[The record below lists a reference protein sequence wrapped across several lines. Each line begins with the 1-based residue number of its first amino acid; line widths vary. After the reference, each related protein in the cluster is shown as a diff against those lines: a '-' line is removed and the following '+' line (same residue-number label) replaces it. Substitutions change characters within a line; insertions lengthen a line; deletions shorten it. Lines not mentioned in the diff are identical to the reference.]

1 MAELAS
7 LNFTR
12 GSVSSRRKGAWVKD
26 DEGSRQLVAMTRV
39 SDFFRALFTG
49 PKPEEE
55 NTSEQR
61 QITIEYP
68 LNPSPRYGYG
78 RPPHRR
84 IWSILNSRRADYE
97 RALQGASAYRS
108 LLKEIARESPD
119 PSQPSWS
126 NDYFYGVD
134 AIALYYFLSSQKP
147 RRYIEIGSGNSTL
160 FARRAVSDS
169 RSMTEVVSIDPSPRV
184 EVGDVCDIVV
194 RERLEEADLSIFESL
209 RPGDLV
215 FVDGSHVCFT
225 NTDVTVFFLEILPN
239 LPEGVLVQL
248 HDIYLPYDYP
258 PEWKGRFYSEQYL
271 LACYLLSGSD
281 SIEPLLANAFVWGD
295 NELHAIIEPL
305 ILELGYTG
313 WHRFGTSFWFRW
325 RGLDN
330 KSE

>member
-1 MAELAS
+1 MK
-7 LNFTR
+7 
-12 GSVSSRRKGAWVKD
+12 V
-26 DEGSRQLVAMTRV
+26 DEGSKQLVEMTRV

-49 PKPEEE
+49 PKRGEE
-55 NTSEQR
+55 NSSGQS
-61 QITIEYP
+61 QISIEYP

-84 IWSILNSRRADYE
+84 IWSILNRRRADYE
-97 RALQGASAYRS
+97 RVLQGASAYRS

-119 PSQPSWS
+119 PSQPSWENS
-126 NDYFYGVD
+126 YFYGVD
-134 AIALYYFLSSQKP
+134 AIALYYFLSSHKP
-147 RRYIEIGSGNSTL
+147 GVFVEIGSGYSTL

-169 RSMTEVVSIDPSPRV
+169 QARTRVVSIDPSPRV
-184 EVGDVCDIVV
+184 EVSDVCDVVV
-194 RERLEEADLSIFESL
+194 RERLEEADQSIFESL
-209 RPGDLV
+209 RAGDIV

-258 PEWKGRFYSEQYL
+258 PEWRGRFYSEQYL
-271 LACYLLSGSD
+271 LASYLLSGSD

-295 NELHAIIEPL
+295 KELHAIIEPL

-325 RGLDN
+325 RGLHN